1 MQHTREVIGFI
12 GLKQIKNMDKKVR
25 EIQRSSSLGQY
36 YVTIVYWDGTRVKT
50 QLHTLEAR
58 NKRYEELKKQ
68 YNF

>member
-1 MQHTREVIGFI
+1 
-12 GLKQIKNMDKKVR
+12 MDKKVR

-58 NKRYEELKKQ
+58 NKRYDELKKQ
-68 YNF
+68 HKL